1 MIFLILRV
9 NLFESHILF
18 RILHLYYQQYK
29 KLILL
34 LVNIAGCK
42 CFLTEKNVNKDLFTS
57 QRFVSPVS
65 RF

>member
-1 MIFLILRV
+1 MYLNHIFCIGYCTYIT
-9 NLFESHILF
+9 NNI
-18 RILHLYYQQYK
+18 K

-34 LVNIAGCK
+34 LVIIAGCK